1 MKKTSIA
8 RLILTV
14 GLVLVGFV
22 MTGDSFGGETPG
34 LTRSHS
40 GGGVRVEATNLNPQ
54 DTEAARFQVRMKTHS
69 VNLDGYDLKALSLL
83 RDENGRVYRATDVE
97 NQGSGHH
104 RTVILYFPGVPAG
117 IQKLELIIKGVAEV
131 EERSFFWERSS

>member
-22 MTGDSFGGETPG
+22 MTGASFGGEAPG

-40 GGGVRVEATNLNPQ
+40 GGGVRVEATYLNPQ
-54 DTEAARFQVRMKTHS
+54 DTEAARFQVRMDTHS
-69 VNLDGYDLKALSLL
+69 VNLDAYDLKALCLL
-83 RDENGRVYRATDVE
+83 RDEAGKVYQATDVE
-97 NQGSGHH
+97 NRGGGHH
-104 RTVILYFPGVPAG
+104 RTVILYFPEVPASSRS
-117 IQKLELIIKGVAEV
+117 LELIIKGVAGI
-131 EERSFFWERSS
+131 EERSFRWELSS